1 MNIKTLSYLEDEAE
15 EICWEADF
23 LDTSNSNNLVP
34 ESKHPGTVLKAAG
47 SNL

>member
-1 MNIKTLSYLEDEAE
+1 MNIKTSASSSREDK

-34 ESKHPGTVLKAAG
+34 ELKHPGTVLKAAG